1 MANLSSEA
9 ALITGGTRGMGAGHA
24 RRLSADGANIVIAD
38 ILDDEGQKL
47 AAELGDRALFTHLD
61 VTSEDSW
68 NEAVESARSK
78 FGPVTSLVNNASVE
92 LAAPLHEVTSE
103 QFDWIIGVNLKGCF
117 LGIKAVIPDMIA
129 AKTGSIVK
137 YRICRRADRLREFLR
152 LLLDE
157 SRHQRPDHDRS
168 NRLRQVRRTRQR
180 HPPGC
185 RPDADTARGDGVERR
200 RCKNNQ

>member
-9 ALITGGTRGMGAGHA
+9 ALITGGARGMGAGHA

-68 NEAVESARSK
+68 NEAVESSRSK

-103 QFDWIIGVNLKGCF
+103 
-117 LGIKAVIPDMIA
+117 
-129 AKTGSIVK
+129 
-137 YRICRRADRLREFLR
+137 
-152 LLLDE
+152 
-157 SRHQRPDHDRS
+157 
-168 NRLRQVRRTRQR
+168 
-180 HPPGC
+180 
-185 RPDADTARGDGVERR
+185 
-200 RCKNNQ
+200 